1 MGRDTWQERLHRG
14 ARNLGVQEQ
23 DMHTPSP
30 TTLPGTR
37 VGPFLPR
44 LAIFQKHQLSQ
55 RLQLSTP
62 TGAAGIAVRE
72 VGMGVQLGGGCRA
85 GHPNQRE

>member
-1 MGRDTWQERLHRG
+1 MGRDTWQEKLHRG

-37 VGPFLPR
+37 VRLFLPR
-44 LAIFQKHQLSQ
+44 LAIFQKHQRSQ

-62 TGAAGIAVRE
+62 TGACWDSCE
-72 VGMGVQLGGGCRA
+72 GGGHGRA
-85 GHPNQRE
+85 GAGGGHPNQRQ